1 MRDKLKN
8 KEFFQNY
15 VNRQPNRIIK
25 FKNLIEQNLN
35 NPNADIKGLYYDIFR
50 ISYQQLI
57 AQYSLGEPI
66 SKIIELYYETVSYM
80 QRGWDKV
87 GGYYQ
92 MVWML
97 SLGILLRVEG
107 ETFNKLVQLV
117 DRDKED
123 DFIINYLIAFRVKNR
138 TLKYG
143 LEFPDPYKYLS
154 YVIEVRDKTKAP
166 ELMLQYLSKH
176 WYQGHKDAYWYDNH
190 KSKHDTYFG
199 YWSFESAAVTAILG
213 LDDSRYREQQYYPK
227 DLVDYYRN
235 TGKGNNNPPPALPP
249 LPVFERNDA
258 DKE

>member
-1 MRDKLKN
+1 MRDKLKSLEYFAKYIN
-8 KEFFQNY
+8 QRESSTERFSK
-15 VNRQPNRIIK
+15 
-25 FKNLIEQNLN
+25 LILENIN
-35 NPNADIKGLYYDIFR
+35 NPQANLSIGYGTIFSN
-50 ISYQQLI
+50 SYHHLI
-57 AQYSLGEPI
+57 AAYSSGASLNEI
-66 SKIIELYYETVSYM
+66 VILYNKVIESAAKS
-80 QRGWDKV
+80 WSKV

-97 SLGILLRVEG
+97 SLGILLRVED

-235 TGKGNNNPPPALPP
+235 TGKGNDNPPPALP
-249 LPVFERNDA
+249 ERYSIILD
-258 DKE
+258 